1 MHAATCF
8 KASKALPVAIQLLLS
23 PLRPAAVRGKP

>member
-8 KASKALPVAIQLLLS
+8 KASQVLPDANQLLFN
-23 PLRPAAVRGKP
+23 PLRPAAVRGQP